1 MKEKE
6 PVKKTTR
13 PAETLTPATHI
24 PAAVKPTPLTAADH
38 ITKAIDDL
46 QAFIND
52 RRGSGLPLIAYQG
65 MVRTLQRQLKI
76 IDRRRTQFDRA

>member
-1 MKEKE
+1 MKE

-13 PAETLTPATHI
+13 PAETRLPSVHI

-52 RRGSGLPLIAYQG
+52 RRGSGMPLIAYQG
-65 MVRTLQRQLKI
+65 MVRTLQRQIKI
-76 IDRRRTQFDRA
+76 IERRRSQLDRA